1 MNKTAII
8 TGGARGIGKAIVLRL
23 AKMGYNVVINYAS
36 DSSAPKAEA
45 VAKEAEALGVKA
57 ITVKAD
63 VSKYSEWE
71 RIMTDTVN
79 AFGADSIKVLVNN
92 AGVCTFGHYIEAK
105 PEDYMRHVEVNLIG
119 TMHGCRIVAP
129 YLVANNGGDIINVAS
144 VASIM
149 PVANQ
154 PGYCASKAG
163 VLGLT
168 RELAL
173 EWGKSGIKVNAIC
186 PGQTATDMLAG
197 ASQEAID
204 AMLETVP
211 LGIIGQPE
219 DQADCVEFFIN
230 NRFTTGQ
237 FISPNGGLVMH

>member
-1 MNKTAII
+1 MSKTAIV
-8 TGGARGIGKAIVLRL
+8 TGAARGIGKAIALRL

-36 DSSAPKAEA
+36 DSSTPKAAA
-45 VAKEAEALGVKA
+45 VAEEAKAFGVDA
-57 ITVKAD
+57 ITIKAD
-63 VSKYSEWE
+63 VSKYEEWE
-71 RIMTDTVN
+71 KIAAATVEK
-79 AFGADSIKVLVNN
+79 FGADSIKVLVNN
-92 AGVCTFGHYIEAK
+92 AGVCTFGHYIEAD
-105 PEDYMRHVEVNLIG
+105 PSAYVRHVEVNLIG
-119 TMHGCRIVAP
+119 TMHGCRVIAP
-129 YLVANNGGDIINVAS
+129 YLVANGGGDIINVAS

-168 RELAL
+168 KELAL

-197 ASQEAID
+197 ATEEAIA

-211 LGIIGQPE
+211 LGIIGSPE

-237 FISPNGGLVMH
+237 YISPNGGLRM